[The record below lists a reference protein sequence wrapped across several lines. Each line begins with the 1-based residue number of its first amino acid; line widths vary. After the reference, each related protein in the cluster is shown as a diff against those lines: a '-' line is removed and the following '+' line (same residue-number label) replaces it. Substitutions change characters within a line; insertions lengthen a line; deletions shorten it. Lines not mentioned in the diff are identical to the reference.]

1 MKKFHK
7 IISEK
12 TLHPTLTLP
21 DKKRNLIIY
30 GASGSGK
37 YYQALYYLKQFSP
50 TDLKYESKVSILY
63 NKEEYFYRVSDI
75 HIEIDIEL
83 LGCQAKAL
91 WNTIYK
97 YINNMTFLHNEI
109 FILCKNFHH
118 INDDLYDIFDCYM
131 QKNYYKE
138 TKIHYILI
146 TQSVSNI
153 HDRISNKCC
162 ILHISRPQKT
172 ILQQVMKIKYK
183 EYDQLIEL
191 KHDTIEYGNKT
202 INSICKIIIE
212 KNTTIKIIREKLYD
226 LLTYNISLWKLIHQ
240 IIEQLR
246 IAKLLTNDNC
256 LEVYT
261 LIFKT
266 IKLYNN
272 NYREIF
278 HLESLV
284 VNLIILIHGEDAC
297 MQDT

>member
-1 MKKFHK
+1 MKKFYK
-7 IISEK
+7 LVSEK
-12 TLHPTLTLP
+12 TIHPNLVLP
-21 DKKRNLIIY
+21 DKKINLIIY
-30 GASGSGK
+30 GPPGSGK

-50 TDLKYESKVSILY
+50 TNLKYESKICIPF
-63 NKEEYFYRVSDI
+63 NKDDIFYRISDI

-83 LGCQAKAL
+83 LGCQAKGL

-97 YINNMTFLHNEI
+97 YINDMTFLHNEI
-109 FILCKNFHH
+109 FILCKNFHQ

-146 TQSVSNI
+146 TQNVSAF
-153 HDRISNKCC
+153 HDRILNKCY
-162 ILHISRPQKT
+162 ILNVPRPQKT
-172 ILQQVMKIKYK
+172 PLQQAMKVKYK
-183 EYDQLIEL
+183 DYEQLIEL
-191 KHDTIEYGNKT
+191 KHDTIEYGKKT
-202 INSICKIIIE
+202 IDSICNIII
-212 KNTTIKIIREKLYD
+212 KKQTSIKIIREKLYD

-240 IIEQLR
+240 IIEQLHL
-246 IAKLLTNDNC
+246 AKLLTNDNC
-256 LEVYT
+256 LEVYA

-266 IKLYNN
+266 MKLYNN

-297 MQDT
+297 MQNT

>member
-1 MKKFHK
+1 MHKFHK
-7 IISEK
+7 LISEK
-12 TLHPTLTLP
+12 TIHPTLILP
-21 DKKRNLIIY
+21 DKKMNLIVY
-30 GASGSGK
+30 GPPGSGK

-50 TDLKYESKVSILY
+50 SNLKYESKVSIMY
-63 NKEEYFYRVSDI
+63 NKEDIFYRISDI

-83 LGCQAKAL
+83 LGCQAKSL
-91 WNTIYK
+91 WNTIYLF
-97 YINNMTFLHNEI
+97 INNMTFLHNEL

-146 TQSVSNI
+146 TQNI
-153 HDRISNKCC
+153 SHIHNKILNKCK
-162 ILHISRPQKT
+162 ILHVPKPQKT
-172 ILQQVMKIKYK
+172 VLQQVMKVKYK
-183 EYDQLIEL
+183 EYTQLIEL
-191 KHDTIEYGNKT
+191 KHDKIEYGKNT
-202 INSICKIIIE
+202 INAICQIIIE
-212 KNTTIKIIREKLYD
+212 KKTILKDIREKIFD

-240 IIEQLR
+240 IIEQLHK
-246 IAKLLTNDNC
+246 AKLLTNDNC
-256 LEVYT
+256 LEVYA

-266 IKLYNN
+266 MKLYNN

-284 VNLIILIHGEDAC
+284 VNLIILIHGENAC